1 MLLLAETGC
10 TNMPHLLC
18 LIFGTFSAFAEI
30 HRESKKTRHQLHQ
43 LLAGFQKFFT
53 SGLGSKFATNSCLN
67 IPPRFQHVATLLCEI
82 WMSEI
87 HIAINGESQ
96 GSIAKNLSL
105 VSYFSTHLSFTLLVK
120 EFLRLVNIWQ
130 SYRQNGWLCHT
141 PHWPCTFVLKD
152 AHFVI

>member
-67 IPPRFQHVATLLCEI
+67 IPPRFKHVATLLCEI
-82 WMSEI
+82 
-87 HIAINGESQ
+87 
-96 GSIAKNLSL
+96 
-105 VSYFSTHLSFTLLVK
+105 
-120 EFLRLVNIWQ
+120 
-130 SYRQNGWLCHT
+130 
-141 PHWPCTFVLKD
+141 
-152 AHFVI
+152 